1 MYRILLFTA
10 LMGFACM
17 PLMAAGPMSIL
28 GKVQRKGQ
36 EQAVA
41 NNLKQL
47 ATMLIMYAGDHNNRL
62 PAAAGA
68 AGLAEL
74 RPYGASDKLLIV
86 PYDYVSKAAN
96 GDKLTEANT
105 SYAYLGNA
113 VGELSKIRKPSVIP
127 LIIEKTSL
135 KEGGDVQIAFCDGH
149 VALKKFGPTT
159 VAGVVK
165 TLMKESGSEKDPVW
179 QKLIEAA
186 AALDAKK

>member
-1 MYRILLFTA
+1 MKRILLFTA

-36 EQAVA
+36 EQAVT

-47 ATMLIMYAGDHNNRL
+47 TVMLLMYAGDHEDRF

-74 RPYGASDKLLIV
+74 RSYGVNDKLLIV

-113 VGELSKIRKPSVIP
+113 IGELKKVRKPSAVP

>member
-1 MYRILLFTA
+1 MKRILLFTA

-47 ATMLIMYAGDHNNRL
+47 TVMLLMYAGDHEDRF

-74 RPYGASDKLLIV
+74 RPYGVSDKLLIV

-113 VGELSKIRKPSVIP
+113 VGELNKIRKPSVIP

>member
-1 MYRILLFTA
+1 MKRILLFTA

-47 ATMLIMYAGDHNNRL
+47 ATMLIMYAGDHGDRF
-62 PAAAGA
+62 PAEAGA

-74 RPYGASDKLLIV
+74 RSYGAGDKLLIV

-113 VGELSKIRKPSVIP
+113 VGELNKIRKPSVIP

-165 TLMKESGSEKDPVW
+165 ALMKESGIEKDPVW
-179 QKLIEAA
+179 QKLAEAA
-186 AALDAKK
+186 AAFDAKK

>member
-1 MYRILLFTA
+1 MKRILLFTA

-36 EQAVA
+36 EQAVT

-47 ATMLIMYAGDHNNRL
+47 TVMLLMYAGDHEDRF

-74 RPYGASDKLLIV
+74 RPYGVSDKLLIV

-113 VGELSKIRKPSVIP
+113 IGELKKVRKPSADPVIN
-127 LIIEKTSL
+127 EKTSL

>member
-1 MYRILLFTA
+1 MKRILLFTA

-74 RPYGASDKLLIV
+74 RSYGVNDKLLIV

-149 VALKKFGPTT
+149 VAQKKFGPTT

-165 TLMKESGSEKDPVW
+165 TLMKESGIEKDPVW
-179 QKLIEAA
+179 QKLAEAA

>member
-1 MYRILLFTA
+1 MKRILLFTA

-86 PYDYVSKAAN
+86 PYDYGQQSRQRRQA
-96 GDKLTEANT
+96 DRSQHQLR
-105 SYAYLGNA
+105 
-113 VGELSKIRKPSVIP
+113 LSGQC
-127 LIIEKTSL
+127 
-135 KEGGDVQIAFCDGH
+135 GG
-149 VALKKFGPTT
+149 
-159 VAGVVK
+159 
-165 TLMKESGSEKDPVW
+165 
-179 QKLIEAA
+179 
-186 AALDAKK
+186 

>member
-1 MYRILLFTA
+1 MKRILLFTA

-47 ATMLIMYAGDHNNRL
+47 ATILIMYAGDHNNRL

-74 RPYGASDKLLIV
+74 RPYGVSDKLLIV

-113 VGELSKIRKPSVIP
+113 VGELNKIRKPSVIP

>member
-1 MYRILLFTA
+1 MKRILLFTA

-127 LIIEKTSL
+127 LIIRKDLSQGRRRCADRVLRRPCGAEEIRPHHGGRSRQNPD
-135 KEGGDVQIAFCDGH
+135 EGIRQRERPCLA
-149 VALKKFGPTT
+149 
-159 VAGVVK
+159 
-165 TLMKESGSEKDPVW
+165 
-179 QKLIEAA
+179 EA
-186 AALDAKK
+186 D